1 MEQKGGCKNR
11 PTRAERL
18 ARGVDP
24 VASAAG
30 KKLRRMGHG
39 YHPPKPRVRRSKK
52 KSKDTRRIRIR
63 GDPEDED
70 LVIVRQLS
78 DEDLNAM
85 DFNIDSYAG
94 HEPEHLPTPSTFH
107 SSASVTAP
115 TPSPTPAPPP
125 RKKRK
130 TVSRV
135 GVRRKSKKT

>member
-1 MEQKGGCKNR
+1 MEQKGGCQNR

-52 KSKDTRRIRIR
+52 KTRDTRRIRIR
-63 GDPEDED
+63 GGPEDED
-70 LVIVRQLS
+70 FVIDRDRIMS
-78 DEDLNAM
+78 DEFLNAM
-85 DFNIDSYAG
+85 DFNI
-94 HEPEHLPTPSTFH
+94 EPEHLPTPSTFH

-115 TPSPTPAPPP
+115 TPTPTPTPTPGPP

-130 TVSRV
+130 TVSRI
-135 GVRRKSKKT
+135 GVKRKSKKT